1 MNDAPSFSLGTAH
14 VSIAAHVPD
23 LPSNDKSNH
32 RQQTIVTAFSAGP
45 VDEED
50 TQQVYFSVDWSAH
63 SNLFEDVNITVVQK
77 QARIDMFLVPY
88 QFTKEPIVLNIT
100 AHDDGGTAHGGGD
113 KSPVQVLLVSIL
125 FVNLRPTFNI
135 LQTMVQ
141 VEEDSSYLATSPFVT
156 NITTDSIVAE
166 PQNITF
172 SVIGTSDIFVHGP
185 TIDSSGNLNFKLA
198 PNAYGKTFFNISAQD
213 SGGTDRGGVDTSIV
227 KSFIIEVAPVNDPPT
242 FEVRPVVGPFFMNPE
257 NVDISVPDFVSSIS
271 KGDERENEQNIT
283 FTVNFM
289 SGESLVSSIGISSD
303 GILSLALAHNTHGIA
318 QYEVVA
324 VDSGSGNNTSVAKSF
339 ELKILFKNQA
349 PSFSLNLTTLVVDED
364 SNCDCE
370 CGHVGLCCTLGRCS
384 MPQFARNISRG
395 PDLSLEAVQ
404 ELSFV
409 ITPEAGAEG
418 LIKPGAA
425 VDENGTLMFEL
436 EGNQTGS
443 ATFSIYLQD
452 SGGTDGGGGNRSEA
466 QTFQILVNPVNDAP
480 SFSVSAPHFFVLEDQ
495 GQVTVLSAM
504 INISSGPQNEDQTI
518 TFSVVCTGLGF
529 RTKPIVSFDGAL
541 SFESAVRFYTLMCVY
556 TCANICMIFVPHQYD
571 AFACRAY

>member
-1 MNDAPSFSLGTAH
+1 LDAKGALSFEL
-14 VSIAAHVPD
+14 
-23 LPSNDKSNH
+23 LPH
-32 RQQTIVTAFSAGP
+32 TFGHATFLVTA
-45 VDEED
+45 
-50 TQQVYFSVDWSAH
+50 
-63 SNLFEDVNITVVQK
+63 K
-77 QARIDMFLVPY
+77 
-88 QFTKEPIVLNIT
+88 
-100 AHDDGGTAHGGGD
+100 
-113 KSPVQVLLVSIL
+113 
-125 FVNLRPTFNI
+125 
-135 LQTMVQ
+135 
-141 VEEDSSYLATSPFVT
+141 
-156 NITTDSIVAE
+156 
-166 PQNITF
+166 
-172 SVIGTSDIFVHGP
+172 
-185 TIDSSGNLNFKLA
+185 
-198 PNAYGKTFFNISAQD
+198 D
-213 SGGTDRGGVDTSIV
+213 SGGGRDTSDVQNFTIHV
-227 KSFIIEVAPVNDPPT
+227 DFVNNPPV
-242 FEVRPVVGPFFMNPE
+242 FEVKAKAGPFFMNPE